1 MMSIV
6 LMLLL
11 LIGSFLLFA
20 GLVRF
25 SEMVI
30 RPAPAP
36 PMNRLNTAT
45 DGPKR
50 TGQA

>member
-1 MMSIV
+1 MMSIA

-30 RPAPAP
+30 RPASAPAI
-36 PMNRLNTAT
+36 NRLPIAT

-50 TGQA
+50 AGET